1 MAGDGSTSESSSPD
15 RNRATSSA
23 TTRSTATPG
32 PWRTINTIVGR
43 ELRTLTRTR
52 TVILLGL
59 ALTAVLLGITW
70 TGGGYLAGYLPTI
83 VDLLTPLELLVPI
96 VAVAF
101 GYRAI
106 LDDDRRGELDVL
118 ETYPGSPTE
127 YVLGVYVGRAIGL
140 AVTIVVPLGIVA
152 AAIAFTG
159 DDLVGVYAT
168 HEGADSPVLFGRF
181 VVLTLLF
188 ALVVLAVA
196 TAISSVVSA
205 TRGALA
211 LSVVALV
218 VLLVGLDLA
227 LVYGL
232 AEGLLG
238 DADLLSALAV
248 SPLSAY
254 RGLVL
259 ETTVVVAA
267 GTGPQVA
274 SPIASVIG
282 LIAWGVGSLAV
293 AVWGVGR

>member
-1 MAGDGSTSESSSPD
+1 MAGDASPGESVDPDRPTSSS
-15 RNRATSSA
+15 
-23 TTRSTATPG
+23 TTRPTTAPG
-32 PWRTINTIVGR
+32 SWRTIRTIVGR

-52 TVILLGL
+52 TVLLLGVAL
-59 ALTAVLLGITW
+59 AAVLLGITW

-118 ETYPGSPTE
+118 ETYPVSPVE

-140 AVTIVVPLGIVA
+140 AVTIVIPLAIVA
-152 AAIAFTG
+152 AAITLTG

-181 VVLTLLF
+181 VALTVLF

-196 TAISSVVSA
+196 IAISSVVSA

-238 DADLLSALAV
+238 DAALLHALAV
-248 SPLSAY
+248 SPLSAF

-274 SPIASVIG
+274 SPLASVVG
-282 LIAWGVGSLAV
+282 LLVWGVGALAV